1 MYRNG
6 FSLTLSHISKMPLFA
21 MFVRV
26 TISWR
31 LHCLSK
37 TYVGPSTFLTY
48 TEALFFVCLPVPY
61 WTKFMSHLIQVRW
74 MKIAAACDELRTFTK
89 MLWRKCWGRYAYEY
103 FGQWK
108 KLPYLRVFFVK
119 KLKKKKKHKGC
130 LCFFV
135 VTC

>member
-1 MYRNG
+1 
-6 FSLTLSHISKMPLFA
+6 

-89 MLWRKCWGRYAYEY
+89 MLWRNVGEDTHTSILANEKSYRISG
-103 FGQWK
+103 FFSSKNFFK
-108 KLPYLRVFFVK
+108 KNK
-119 KLKKKKKHKGC
+119 
-130 LCFFV
+130 
-135 VTC
+135 